1 MENNLDKI
9 RESQKWIL
17 NLYKKIKKV
26 LDDNQ
31 IEYFAIGGTA
41 IGALREKGFI
51 PWDDDLDIG
60 IHENQIDR
68 AREVLKNAGFL
79 MVDKHEKTNVYI
91 YDKVYDPN
99 VLTKDPEKEEG
110 YLWIDI
116 FTLFDHRKYS
126 KVRLSWKNA
135 VEYILYIKQGR
146 ARTMYKIWKWYMWLP
161 FSILRYL
168 PITKSK
174 LQKMAVKSMAN
185 KRHLDKNGKWY
196 FYHQSRLGNFV
207 NLSKGKLIEVPFED
221 TTINVTEHFVEDSK
235 PFFGDIFKRPE
246 PKDRYNHGFDII
258 ENKYLEEK

>member
-26 LDDNQ
+26 LDENQ

-60 IHENQIDR
+60 IHESQIDR

-79 MVDKHEKTNVYI
+79 MIDKHEKTNVYI

-126 KVRLSWKNA
+126 TVRLSWKNA
-135 VEYILYIKQGR
+135 VEYVLYIKHGR

-168 PITKSK
+168 PITKAK
-174 LQKMAVKSMAN
+174 LQKMAVKSMRN
-185 KRHLDKNGKWY
+185 RRYVDEDGKAY
-196 FYHQSRLGNFV
+196 IYHQSRLSRFLGMDI
-207 NLSKGKLIEVPFED
+207 SKSIETKFED
-221 TTINVTEHFVEDSK
+221 TTIPVAHNYAEDVK
-235 PFFGDIFKRPE
+235 DYFGDVYKEPE

-258 ENKYLEEK
+258 ENKYNEK